1 MQDRGRSFVVPVLTA
16 AVLAVSAAPIFGRM
30 LLGVHPVA
38 IAIWRTAAVFVLLA
52 PAVRPMA
59 PRDLVLTGVAGL
71 FLGLHFW
78 TWFASLH
85 DTSVVQATVLVCLTP
100 LWVGLM
106 EAVWPGV
113 WPPRRFWA
121 GIAVALAGV
130 VGMVSGPGLGGGTWR
145 GDALALLGG
154 VLCAVYFLVGRSV
167 RQRVGFAA
175 YGSLV
180 SGAAAL
186 SLLPVALALRVPM
199 TGYRAG
205 EWGVLALMVLG
216 PQLLG
221 HVGFNYGMRYVA
233 ASRVAALTL
242 LEPVGAAILATFLLN
257 EWPTQAEAIGGV
269 VVLLGVGVATIQP
282 RSG

>member
-1 MQDRGRSFVVPVLTA
+1 MQDPGRRFVYPVLAA
-16 AVLAVSAAPIFGRM
+16 AVIAVSAAPIFGRM

-38 IAIWRTAAVFVLLA
+38 ISIWRTAAVFVLLA

-59 PRDLVLTGVAGL
+59 GRDLALIGLAGA

-100 LWVGLM
+100 MWVGLL
-106 EAVWPGV
+106 ELWWPGAR
-113 WPPRRFWA
+113 PPRRFWL
-121 GIAVALAGV
+121 GIGVALVGV
-130 VGMVSGPGLGGGTWR
+130 LIMMSDQGFGGGSLR

-154 VLCAVYFLVGRSV
+154 ALCAVYFLVGRSV

-186 SLLPVALALRVPM
+186 SLLPVALAMRVPM
-199 TGYRAG
+199 TGYLPS
-205 EWGVLALMVLG
+205 EWGVLGLMVVG

-221 HVGFNYGMRYVA
+221 HVGFNYGMRYLA
-233 ASRVAALTL
+233 ASRVSALTL
-242 LEPVGAAILATFLLN
+242 LEPVGAALLAMVLLN
-257 EWPTQAEAIGGV
+257 EWPTVADAAGGL
-269 VVLLGVGVATIQP
+269 VVLVGVGVATIDP
-282 RSG
+282 R